1 MVKSFFNLAPDV
13 SIRTQKARGLWYLS
27 HCGSGALPVLGLIQS
42 REDCCGDAV
51 KFPYFARPCPVTP
64 QHGFVESRIVTN
76 ETDLLALWDEMVAVD
91 PNGEILL
98 TPVYDNVK
106 LNAIWTP
113 TTLTIGPGHDGATSG
128 KGSFTIPLVRSAV
141 SGAGAPLSSHLL
153 SLAGITDDPYVE
165 VIYPAA
171 AKSTI
176 LTQLRNGPR
185 LDVIGPDYIPAALTV
200 THIIQPQGED
210 LLQWQARLAALSAE
224 EKAGLVIWH
233 PGGALTD
240 HYAIHARQ
248 HGIALFTSV
257 CPAIGDTI
265 APMTTAEPDLAA
277 LRDGLIVGQELP
289 IAGSTQH
296 AVGLI
301 LLGLHHAAAMTGPA
315 AFWTGLSA
323 ALMARLGTTA
333 ALGEVRHL
341 KPESRRPPREAV
353 YALSLKR
360 HPLSW
365 HRVRIGR
372 AYNGLRYGRFASSS
386 VGGAPWAAC
395 AKTTIDLFD
404 AIGEVVADPTP
415 TTYATLLGA
424 LNMTITQAHHNG
436 WWMNKF
442 VGAGSNLY
450 TAIAQT
456 DCLALIPLAPLAA
469 TAHTLRHAITAK
481 DRRAFAAQVASWPR
495 GVPLPPKPLAPTL
508 EWSTTAGLPVLSV
521 RSRELKTARTIPIP
535 LNDIGS
541 RLVHHIRHS
550 LTIHRTPNGYECRIA
565 NPGKPPTILWR
576 ESPIVPKLKV
586 MKA

>member
-1 MVKSFFNLAPDV
+1 MSTSFFDLDPNV

-27 HCGSGALPVLGLIQS
+27 HYSSHVLSVLGLVQS
-42 REDCCGDAV
+42 REACSAV
-51 KFPYFARPCPVTP
+51 AAKFPLFARPCPVTP
-64 QHGFVESRIVTN
+64 QHGFVESRIVAN

-98 TPVYDNVK
+98 TPVYDDVK

-113 TTLTIGPGHDGATSG
+113 TSFTIGPGHDGATSG
-128 KGSFTIPLVRSAV
+128 KGSFTIPLVRSAIA
-141 SGAGAPLSSHLL
+141 GAGAPLFSYYLPH
-153 SLAGITDDPYVE
+153 AGITDDPYVE

-171 AKSTI
+171 ASLGV

-185 LDVIGPDYIPAALTV
+185 VDAIGPDYIPAALTV

-265 APMTTAEPDLAA
+265 APMSTTEPDLAA
-277 LRDGLIVGQELP
+277 LRDGVIVGQELP
-289 IAGSTQH
+289 IAEATH
-296 AVGLI
+296 LAVGLI
-301 LLGLHHAAAMTGPA
+301 LLGLHHAAAMTGSS

-372 AYNGLRYGRFASSS
+372 AYNGLRYGRFGSSS

-415 TTYATLLGA
+415 TTYAALLGA

-442 VGAGSNLY
+442 VGAGSSLY
-450 TAIAQT
+450 TTIAQT
-456 DCLALIPLAPLAA
+456 QCLALIPLAPLAA
-469 TAHTLRHAITAK
+469 TAHALRHAITSK
-481 DRRAFAAQVASWPR
+481 DRRAFATQVASWPR

-508 EWSTTAGLPVLSV
+508 VWSTEAGLPVLSV

-535 LNDIGS
+535 LSDIGS
-541 RLVHHIRHS
+541 RLVRHLQRS

-576 ESPIVPKLKV
+576 EPPIVPKLKV
-586 MKA
+586 MKH